1 MNNPIYS
8 VKDLSF
14 TKNKN
19 VLLKIKKFEIHR
31 GACYMFSGEM
41 ASGKTLLMDFLTKNS
56 KLYNGDIIYDNNNFK
71 SISRNIYHKE
81 VSIVDQITKK
91 PYFKTVYNY
100 IYKYIKS
107 KNNNNK
113 VDKYTQNIIKSMNIK
128 SILNLKVRNLTPSQF
143 RWVDL
148 AAKIGSNPKV
158 LFIDELE
165 QHLSKDNINNISK
178 LLYRKCNYDGV
189 TLICT
194 SQNPGMLKGLASVS
208 ITLKHGRISSL
219 RSRGSKRN

>member
-8 VKDLSF
+8 VENLSF
-14 TKNKN
+14 IKNKN

-41 ASGKTLLMDFLTKNS
+41 ASGKTLLMNFLSKNS
-56 KLYNGDIIYDNNNFK
+56 KAYNGNIIYDNNNLK
-71 SISRNIYHKE
+71 SMSRNLYHKE
-81 VSIVDQITKK
+81 VSIVNQAAKK

-107 KNNNNK
+107 KNNSK
-113 VDKYTQNIIKSMNIK
+113 AEKYTQNVIKSMSIK
-128 SILNLKVRNLTPSQF
+128 SISNLKVRNLTPSQF

-165 QHLSKDNINNISK
+165 QHLSKDNINIISK

-194 SQNPGMLKGLASVS
+194 SQNPGMFKSLASVS